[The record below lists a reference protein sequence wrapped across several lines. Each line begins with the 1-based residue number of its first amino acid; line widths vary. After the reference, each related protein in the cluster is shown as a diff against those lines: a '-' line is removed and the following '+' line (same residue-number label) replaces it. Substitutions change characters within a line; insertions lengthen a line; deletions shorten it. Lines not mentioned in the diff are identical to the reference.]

1 VGSHVRLHDYLPSR
15 RVTARPGHGGK
26 HNKKMEKRLLQEVMS
41 QVQSRR
47 QEERQKLEPEGR
59 RVQRGQLEL
68 SSCRWRLRPLG
79 GSKALSLEGTGTKQE
94 Q

>member
-1 VGSHVRLHDYLPSR
+1 
-15 RVTARPGHGGK
+15 
-26 HNKKMEKRLLQEVMS
+26 MEKRLLQEVMS

-59 RVQRGQLEL
+59 RAQREQLEL

-79 GSKALSLEGTGTKQE
+79 GSEALSLEGTGNKQHDAESLCHARLHRGCDGALALNRDCEE